1 MKLISL
7 IMDQIISKENRPW
20 IWQLNK
26 HSFWTKKLET
36 DHMMFNKQA
45 QFCIKM
51 EETKVGNTTEWTCQY
66 GEKVK

>member
-1 MKLISL
+1 MKLIFL
-7 IMDQIISKENRPW
+7 TMDQIISEENRPR

-26 HSFWTKKLET
+26 HSFWTKIGNWPR
-36 DHMMFNKQA
+36 DMFNKQA